1 MTEYTAPWK
10 LKAAV
15 GIEPT
20 YGNAVTVTDLI
31 PLLSCSME
39 YNRELIPYT
48 PVDADGFEETPQKSF
63 VVAGGSF
70 ETYYDGNNIDPLLH
84 SLMGTH
90 LTRGGTD
97 SELFYCTDT
106 SIVPPSLTFVASR
119 FRNKVTGSIE
129 KMEFPGTVITGAT
142 FTGEAGQ
149 PLRINWNAISK
160 DIYDIDLA
168 GTDLVNTDDSGW
180 VYPYN
185 KNILQFRQATTV
197 TLTIPSLSNVTLTI
211 SSFTIEVV
219 NNYSSEYPA
228 NESDFCIGQPART
241 ALTVNAEFTIPNYSD
256 STAFDT
262 LYTAF
267 DRGSEVELRCYLY
280 DDAVLQGGFYAQRCI
295 LEMPKV
301 INDINFKIRMR
312 CIKPTSGY
320 SSPILISSHSIAN
333 R

>member
-20 YGNAVTVTDLI
+20 YGDAVTVTDLI

-90 LTRGGTD
+90 LTRGVTD
-97 SELFYCTDT
+97 SELFYCIDT

-119 FRNKVTGSIE
+119 FRDWTYGKR
-129 KMEFPGTVITGAT
+129 EFPGTMITGAT

-149 PLRINWNAISK
+149 PLRIKWNAISK
-160 DIYDIDLA
+160 NRIDVDYDDNDIL
-168 GTDLVNTDDSGW
+168 NRNDSGW
-180 VYPYN
+180 AYPYD

-197 TLTIPSLSNVTLTI
+197 TLTIPSLSNVILTI
-211 SSFTIEVV
+211 SSFSIEVV

-241 ALTVNAEFTIPNYSD
+241 ALTANAEFTIPNYSD
-256 STAFDT
+256 STAFNT

-267 DRGSEVELRCYLY
+267 ARGAEVELQCYLY
-280 DDAVLQGGFYAQRCI
+280 DGAVLQGGFYSQRCI